1 MQSTVVGHSNA
12 DIMMPVV
19 SGSFSQ
25 VYSSCKVLGTAREQT
40 VTIVE
45 AGQWQRRTL
54 KWLQQKN
61 SDKTN
66 GVNVP
71 EFKIDSSC

>member
-1 MQSTVVGHSNA
+1 MGDWLSLEHCHWCVQSTVVGHSNA

-19 SGSFSQ
+19 CGSFSQ

-45 AGQWQRRTL
+45 AGQWQR
-54 KWLQQKN
+54 
-61 SDKTN
+61 
-66 GVNVP
+66 
-71 EFKIDSSC
+71 